1 MDHGPPY
8 FPVRRKLKPTGKFNI
23 SHAKHM
29 VLERHNMLETLYAHL
44 PLALHE
50 KMKVMKPSS
59 SSVDSVIFAALKIC
73 CCTACTPIYGQ
84 ATCLRNEVPACIV
97 KMDLLVTLA

>member
-8 FPVRRKLKPTGKFNI
+8 FPVQ
-23 SHAKHM
+23 
-29 VLERHNMLETLYAHL
+29 RHNMLEPLYAHL

-50 KMKVMKPSS
+50 KMKVMKPSN

-73 CCTACTPIYGQ
+73 CCTVHQFMAKQ
-84 ATCLRNEVPACIV
+84 NV
-97 KMDLLVTLA
+97 